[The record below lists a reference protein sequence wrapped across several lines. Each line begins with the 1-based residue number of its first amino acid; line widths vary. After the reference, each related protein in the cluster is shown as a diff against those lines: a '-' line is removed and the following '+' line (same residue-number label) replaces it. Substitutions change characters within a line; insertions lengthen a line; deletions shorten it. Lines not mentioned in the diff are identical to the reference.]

1 MSNNITKS
9 EAETATA
16 TVVAQKQLFILYKC
30 YVATAGCCCC
40 CQLHRSNRSPL
51 TLLSVRVWDCMDVV
65 VAPDL
70 ARVERR
76 EMFGGFLAR
85 RLRTHAVGLLSRNRI
100 SARRQKSPNERLH
113 TRAAVSA
120 RAAAADA
127 RGRTHTVQPINSPRA
142 CRRENTRNQA
152 IAGIRLD
159 PGPSAAAPCRRIQPI
174 TLGGAKQNEQDS

>member
-1 MSNNITKS
+1 M
-9 EAETATA
+9 
-16 TVVAQKQLFILYKC
+16 
-30 YVATAGCCCC
+30 AGCCCC
-40 CQLHRSNRSPL
+40 CCKLHRSNRSPL

-76 EMFGGFLAR
+76 GMFGGFLA
-85 RLRTHAVGLLSRNRI
+85 LAGCARTQSVCCREIESELDDRSHRMTTSHAGGCFCTCR
-100 SARRQKSPNERLH
+100 
-113 TRAAVSA
+113 
-120 RAAAADA
+120 AADA

-174 TLGGAKQNEQDS
+174 TLGGAKQNEQDSQRSQKESTLTAKCC

>member
-76 EMFGGFLAR
+76 EIVGGFLAR

-100 SARRQKSPNERLH
+100 SARRPKSPNEDF
-113 TRAAVSA
+113 T
-120 RAAAADA
+120 
-127 RGRTHTVQPINSPRA
+127 RGRLFLHVPRPPTHVVARTQYSQSTRRARVVEKPSNRRHQTRPRSV
-142 CRRENTRNQA
+142 CCC
-152 IAGIRLD
+152 
-159 PGPSAAAPCRRIQPI
+159 PV
-174 TLGGAKQNEQDS
+174 